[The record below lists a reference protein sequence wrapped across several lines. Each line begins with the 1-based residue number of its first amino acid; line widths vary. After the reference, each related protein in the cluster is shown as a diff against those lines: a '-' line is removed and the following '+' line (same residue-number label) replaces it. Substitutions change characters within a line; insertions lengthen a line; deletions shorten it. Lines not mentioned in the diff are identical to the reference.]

1 MKIPKFFPMRIKLKI
16 KIFLFFLF
24 LFALFLRLFG
34 LNWDQGQHLHPDER
48 MITMVVGE
56 IKFPDF
62 SNEASLSEK
71 ISILFSPDSPLNP
84 KFFAY
89 GSLPIYLLKFSG
101 YILSHFDPSISS
113 YDKINL
119 LGRFISALFDSFTVL
134 LIFLI
139 TKQLF
144 SSNKKALLASF
155 VYTFSVLPIQLSHFY
170 AVDTLL
176 TFFICLTL
184 YRSIALYRY
193 FTVKNSILAGI
204 SFGLAL
210 ATKISATV
218 LLISF
223 FFSFTVE
230 TLLSLKKE
238 ILSQSSTS
246 RQKIKRFTSSLIN
259 PSFWIK
265 SRVFKLNKVILYSS
279 IIILFTFL
287 AFVICQP
294 YSVIDF
300 STFWRQINEQKAMT
314 RDAFVFPYTLQYV
327 GTMSYWYQIKNI
339 FLWGLA
345 PSFGILSF
353 LGLILTFKKLIKG
366 LITPGNENS
375 EGVQLILFSFFIAY
389 FFVVGNF
396 AIKFMRYC
404 LPLYP
409 IFAILSANALF
420 FFKKNIRYI
429 FFFVN
434 LLWIISFL
442 SIYSRPNTRVSATDW
457 INNNIPP
464 GSMILREHWD
474 DGLPL
479 GYSNHYNL
487 EELTLY
493 NSDSDPQKWPKI
505 NQQLL
510 RADYLII
517 ASNRLYTPLQK
528 LINCRELPPDKCY
541 TRTAQYYKD
550 LFSGKLGYT
559 QVAKFTSYPTLF
571 GLAIIDDSA
580 DESFTVYDHPKVIIF
595 KNNNSKR

>member
-1 MKIPKFFPMRIKLKI
+1 MKPFSKNKLFLLLIFFIA
-16 KIFLFFLF
+16 FFL
-24 LFALFLRLFG
+24 RIYG
-34 LNWDQGQHLHPDER
+34 INWDQNNHLHPDER
-48 MITMVVGE
+48 QIIMVTE
-56 IKFPDF
+56 NIKLPV
-62 SNEASLSEK
+62 NIK
-71 ISILFSPDSPLNP
+71 ISEIFSSNSPLNP

-89 GSLPIYLLKFSG
+89 GSFPIYLLKFTG
-101 YILSHFDPSISS
+101 YIFSHFDPSISS

-119 LGRFISALFDSFTVL
+119 LGRLISAIFDSLTVL
-134 LIFLI
+134 LIYLI
-139 TKQLF
+139 SKQLF
-144 SSNKKALLASF
+144 FSNKKALLASL
-155 VYTFSVLPIQLSHFY
+155 VYALSVLPIQLSHFY

-184 YRSIALYRY
+184 YQTITLYRH
-193 FTVKNSILAGI
+193 FTIKNSIFAGI
-204 SFGLAL
+204 YFGLAL

-238 ILSQSSTS
+238 IFSQKSSS
-246 RQKIKRFTSSLIN
+246 RQKIIIITASLIN

-265 SRVFKLNKVILYSS
+265 SRIFKLKKVIIYSLL
-279 IIILFTFL
+279 IVLFTVL
-287 AFVICQP
+287 TFVVFQP

-300 STFWRQINEQKAMT
+300 PTFWRQINEQKAMT

-327 GTMSYWYQIKNI
+327 GTMPYWYQLKNI
-339 FLWGLA
+339 FLWGMG
-345 PSFGILSF
+345 PVFSILSL

-366 LITPGNENS
+366 LTTPGNENS
-375 EGVQLILFSFFIAY
+375 EGAQLILFSFFLAY

-409 IFAILSANALF
+409 IFAIFSANALVY
-420 FFKKNIRYI
+420 FKKNIRLL
-429 FFFVN
+429 FFTAN
-434 LLWIISFL
+434 LLWLFSFL
-442 SIYSRPNTRVSATDW
+442 SIYSKPNTRVSATNW
-457 INNNIPP
+457 INNNIPS

-479 GYSNHYNL
+479 GYNNQYIL

-493 NSDSDPQKWPKI
+493 DYDLDSRKWLRI
-505 NQQLL
+505 NQQLKQ
-510 RADYLII
+510 ADYLII

-528 LINCRELPPDKCY
+528 LVNCQDLPPDKCY
-541 TRTAQYYKD
+541 PVTAQYYQD
-550 LFSGKLGYT
+550 LFSGKLGYSK
-559 QVAKFTSYPTLF
+559 VAEFTSFPSLF
-571 GLAIIDDSA
+571 GFSINDQSA

-595 KNNNSKR
+595 KNNNKK